1 MTEVEEEEE
10 EASQQGTH
18 HSFGDGGMK
27 ILPCGQN
34 DLKVVWNLKHN
45 CDVQSVSPIINHTP
59 LRPRGFRPA
68 GQPVTKGKSTL

>member
-1 MTEVEEEEE
+1 MIFRYGQLICSMTEVEEE

-34 DLKVVWNLKHN
+34 DLKVV
-45 CDVQSVSPIINHTP
+45 
-59 LRPRGFRPA
+59 
-68 GQPVTKGKSTL
+68 